1 MKFRRDSISYLY
13 NIISVVAC
21 SCFSVVG
28 IIWLSYDK
36 LLVLIFIVLPTLS
49 TAILAFLLTIW
60 KTYIVVDAI
69 GITCSNEKGIV
80 WEYKW
85 SEIQCLEKCVINKST
100 CLVIKPMC
108 GCNKY
113 HTCIEPVMPYFQL
126 GIVARKAIKKYCTV
140 PIKK

>member
-13 NIISVVAC
+13 IIFSIVMCSLFCVA
-21 SCFSVVG
+21 G

-36 LLVLIFIVLPTLS
+36 ILVILFVVLPTLS
-49 TAILAFLLTIW
+49 ILILAFLLTIW
-60 KTYIVVDAI
+60 KTYIVMDAI
-69 GITCSNEKGIV
+69 GITCANEKGIV

-108 GCNKY
+108 GCDKY
-113 HTCIEPVMPYFQL
+113 HTCIEHVIPYFQL
-126 GIVARKAIKKYCTV
+126 GIVAKKAIKDYCTV